1 MKKFIITLIVLGA
14 IAGSVGAYYR
24 YRTPGEEVKISKL
37 AVARGDVIESV
48 GATGTLQAVKTVQV
62 GSQVSGNIKALYAD
76 FNSIVKKGQVVAE
89 LDPSLLQ
96 TQIEQARANV
106 IRAQADL
113 DRLKVSLDDAKVK
126 LKRSESLAARKLVA
140 PQELESAQ
148 VAVRSA
154 EASIKSSEASLTQS
168 RASLNQNEVNLQH
181 TVIEAPIDGIVI
193 SRNVD
198 VGQTVAASM
207 NAPTLFI
214 IAEDLTKMQ
223 VNANVDESDV
233 GRIRAG
239 QVVKFRVDA
248 YPLEEF
254 TGTVSQVRLQP
265 IVTQNVVTY
274 ATVIDVPNQ
283 QLKLKPGM
291 TANVTIEIARKND
304 VVRVPNAALRFR
316 PNADTFAALNQA
328 VPPEMQRGA
337 GAAGGGRQGM
347 GGGRPGEAGGAAAT
361 ATSAP
366 GAGSPAGGRAASGES
381 RGAQNPPAPSVAQG
395 QPPADRSSTR
405 GAQGPGQPVRPAAGA
420 NQGRAERLAMEQGQ
434 RGAGGG
440 QGGFGGGQNMDPAER
455 QRRFQERMASMS
467 PEERAQ
473 FEARMRE
480 RGMDPNNP
488 GGGRGGFGPAG
499 SGAQGQRGPG
509 GAPGTGRPTG
519 QAPASANRAGAQT
532 IDQLF
537 GPLPVTESSG
547 RVWLDAN
554 GQLKSVRVRLGIT
567 DGTYTELLSGELQAG
582 QELVTAVITPAQAA
596 AAATRS
602 PLMPGGP
609 GGGRPGQ
616 GFPSGGQ
623 RGGPTH

>member
-1 MKKFIITLIVLGA
+1 MKKLIITLIVLGLV
-14 IAGSVGAYYR
+14 AGSVGAYYR
-24 YRTPGEEVKISKL
+24 YRTPEEGVKISKL

-76 FNSIVKKGQVVAE
+76 FNTIVKKGQIVAE
-89 LDPSLLQ
+89 LDPSLIQ

-106 IRAQADL
+106 IRSQADL
-113 DRLKVSLDDAKVK
+113 DRLKVSLEDARIK
-126 LKRSESLAARKLVA
+126 LKRTESLAARKLVS
-140 PQELESAQ
+140 PQELETAQ

-154 EASIKSSEASLTQS
+154 EAQIKSSEASLTQS
-168 RASLNQNEVNLQH
+168 KASLNQSEVNLQH

-239 QVVKFRVDA
+239 QQVTFRVDA
-248 YPLEEF
+248 YPLETF

-265 IVTQNVVTY
+265 VVTQNVVTY

-291 TANVTIEIARKND
+291 TATVTIEIARRND

-316 PNADTFAALNQA
+316 PNADTFAALNQP
-328 VPPEMQRGA
+328 VPPELQRGA
-337 GAAGGGRQGM
+337 GRSGM
-347 GGGRPGEAGGAAAT
+347 SGPNASG
-361 ATSAP
+361 AP
-366 GAGSPAGGRAASGES
+366 GAGGPPSGGANPSAAPAAASASSQS
-381 RGAQNPPAPSVAQG
+381 RGSARGQAPQPGGPAQG
-395 QPPADRSSTR
+395 QP
-405 GAQGPGQPVRPAAGA
+405 GAQASRGQGAQRSQSGAPG
-420 NQGRAERLAMEQGQ
+420 MEQGQ
-434 RGAGGG
+434 RGFGG
-440 QGGFGGGQNMDPAER
+440 QVGFGGGQDMSPEER
-455 QRRFQERMASMS
+455 RRRFEERMASMS

-480 RGMDPNNP
+480 RGIDPNNP
-488 GGGRGGFGPAG
+488 GAGRGAFGPGGPG
-499 SGAQGQRGPG
+499 SPGQRGQAAGAGRAAGP
-509 GAPGTGRPTG
+509 GAP
-519 QAPASANRAGAQT
+519 SADRAGAQT

-537 GPLPVTESSG
+537 GPLPTTETQG
-547 RVWLDAN
+547 RVWLEAN

-567 DGTYTELLSGELQAG
+567 DGTYTELISGELQAG
-582 QELVTAVITPAQAA
+582 QELVTAVVTPAQAA

-609 GGGRPGQ
+609 GGRGPGM
-616 GFPSGGQ
+616 GMPSGGQ
-623 RGGPTH
+623 RGGPGH

>member
-1 MKKFIITLIVLGA
+1 MKKLIVTIIVLA
-14 IAGSVGAYYR
+14 VIAGSVGAFYR
-24 YRTPGEEVKISKL
+24 YRTPAEEVKISKL

-76 FNSIVKKGQVVAE
+76 FNSIVKKGQIVAE

-106 IRAQADL
+106 IRSQADL
-113 DRLKVSLDDAKVK
+113 DRLKVSLEDARIK
-126 LKRSESLAARKLVA
+126 LKRTESLAARKLVS
-140 PQELESAQ
+140 PQELETAQ

-154 EASIKSSEASLTQS
+154 EAQIKSSEASLSQS

-254 TGTVSQVRLQP
+254 VGTVSQVRLQP

-274 ATVIDVPNQ
+274 ATVIDVPNA

-291 TANVTIEIARKND
+291 TATVTIEIARRND
-304 VVRVPNAALRFR
+304 VIRVPNAALRFR

-337 GAAGGGRQGM
+337 GGGRMGGPAAGGPASAASPAPAAPADAAAPPAEGRGARNQAASPASQSAQ
-347 GGGRPGEAGGAAAT
+347 GRPGMQAGQSEGAPRGGA
-361 ATSAP
+361 
-366 GAGSPAGGRAASGES
+366 GA
-381 RGAQNPPAPSVAQG
+381 
-395 QPPADRSSTR
+395 
-405 GAQGPGQPVRPAAGA
+405 PAA
-420 NQGRAERLAMEQGQ
+420 AEGQ

-440 QGGFGGGQNMDPAER
+440 QSADPAER

-488 GGGRGGFGPAG
+488 GAGGRGGFGPGGQAAPGAG
-499 SGAQGQRGPG
+499 RQPGQGQP
-509 GAPGTGRPTG
+509 P
-519 QAPASANRAGAQT
+519 ANRAGAQT

-537 GPLPVTESSG
+537 GPLPVAETTG
-547 RVWLDAN
+547 RVWLDAA
-554 GQLKSVRVRLGIT
+554 GQLKPVRVRLGIT
-567 DGTYTELLSGELQAG
+567 DGTYTELLSGELQPG
-582 QELVTAVITPAQAA
+582 QELVTAVVTPAQAA
-596 AAATRS
+596 SAATRS
-602 PLMPGGP
+602 PLMPGGRGGP
-609 GGGRPGQ
+609 GG
-616 GFPSGGQ
+616 FPQQGGQ
-623 RGGPTH
+623 RGGGR

>member
-1 MKKFIITLIVLGA
+1 MKKLIITIIVLGA
-14 IAGSVGAYYR
+14 IAGSVGAYYK
-24 YRTPGEEVKISKL
+24 YRGPGEEVKISKL

-76 FNSIVKKGQVVAE
+76 FNSIVKKGQIVAE

-106 IRAQADL
+106 IRSQADL
-113 DRLKVSLDDAKVK
+113 DRLKVSLEDAKVK
-126 LKRSESLAARKLVA
+126 LKRSESLAARQLIA
-140 PQELESAQ
+140 PQDLETAQ

-154 EASIKSSEASLTQS
+154 EAQIKSSEASLSQS
-168 RASLNQNEVNLQH
+168 KASLNQNQVNLQH

-207 NAPTLFI
+207 NAPVLFI

-239 QVVKFRVDA
+239 QVVRFRVDA

-254 TGTVSQVRLQP
+254 VGSVAQVRLQP

-291 TANVTIEIARKND
+291 TATVTIEIARRND
-304 VVRVPNAALRFR
+304 VIRVPNAALRFR

-328 VPPEMQRGA
+328 VPPELQRGA
-337 GAAGGGRQGM
+337 GAGRMGGPGGGT
-347 GGGRPGEAGGAAAT
+347 PGPGAPPAGPAA
-361 ATSAP
+361 SAP
-366 GAGSPAGGRAASGES
+366 SAPAASGPTAA
-381 RGAQNPPAPSVAQG
+381 RGRSASGSGPATQG
-395 QPPADRSSTR
+395 QAAP
-405 GAQGPGQPVRPAAGA
+405 PAAGQA
-420 NQGRAERLAMEQGQ
+420 QAAQGGQ
-434 RGAGGG
+434 R
-440 QGGFGGGQNMDPAER
+440 GFGGGADMDPAER
-455 QRRFQERMASMS
+455 QRRLQERMASMS

-480 RGMDPNNP
+480 RGAAPATARAS
-488 GGGRGGFGPAG
+488 GVPAG
-499 SGAQGQRGPG
+499 DSP
-509 GAPGTGRPTG
+509 
-519 QAPASANRAGAQT
+519 RAGAQT

-537 GPLPVTESSG
+537 GPLPVAETQG
-547 RVWLDAN
+547 RVWVDAN
-554 GQLKSVRVRLGIT
+554 GQLKPVRVRLGIS

-582 QELVTAVITPAQAA
+582 QELVTAVVTPAQAA

-602 PLMPGGP
+602 PLMPAGRGGMP
-609 GGGRPGQ
+609 GGGR
-616 GFPSGGQ
+616 
-623 RGGPTH
+623 R

>member
-1 MKKFIITLIVLGA
+1 MKKFIITLIVLGVV
-14 IAGSVGAYYR
+14 AGSVGAYYK
-24 YRTPGEEVKISKL
+24 YRNPGEEVKISKL

-76 FNSIVKKGQVVAE
+76 FNSIVKKGQIVAE

-106 IRAQADL
+106 IRSQADL
-113 DRLKVSLDDAKVK
+113 DRLKVSLEDAKVK
-126 LKRSESLAARKLVA
+126 LKRAESLAARKLVA
-140 PQELESAQ
+140 PQELETAQ

-154 EASIKSSEASLTQS
+154 EAQIKSSEASLSQS

-304 VVRVPNAALRFR
+304 VIRVPNAALRFR

-337 GAAGGGRQGM
+337 GAGRQGAMGGGTPGGPAATGAASASAPAPQTASAAPGGGRS
-347 GGGRPGEAGGAAAT
+347 AA
-361 ATSAP
+361 P
-366 GAGSPAGGRAASGES
+366 ES
-381 RGAQNPPAPSVAQG
+381 RGSQSPATPAAGQG
-395 QPPADRSSTR
+395 QPGQQGTR
-405 GAQGPGQPVRPAAGA
+405 AAQAEGAQRGQGGA
-420 NQGRAERLAMEQGQ
+420 PSMEQGQ

-440 QGGFGGGQNMDPAER
+440 QGGFGGGQSMDPEER
-455 QRRFQERMASMS
+455 RRRFQERMASMS

-488 GGGRGGFGPAG
+488 GAGMPGGGRGGFAPGPAA
-499 SGAQGQRGPG
+499 AQGQGR
-509 GAPGTGRPTG
+509 APGAGSPSG
-519 QAPASANRAGAQT
+519 QGPANRAGAQT

-547 RVWLDAN
+547 RVWVEAN
-554 GQLKSVRVRLGIT
+554 GQLKSVRLRLGIT
-567 DGTYTELLSGELQAG
+567 DGTYTELLSGELQPG
-582 QELVTAVITPAQAA
+582 QELVTAVVTPAQAA

-602 PLMPGGP
+602 PLLPGGP
-609 GGGRPGQ
+609 GGRGGPG
-616 GFPSGGQ
+616 GMPGGGQ
-623 RGGPTH
+623 RGGGR

>member
-1 MKKFIITLIVLGA
+1 MKKLIITLIVLA
-14 IAGSVGAYYR
+14 VVAGSVGAYYK
-24 YRTPGEEVKISKL
+24 YRGPAEQARISML

-76 FNSIVKKGQVVAE
+76 FNSIVKKGQIVAE

-96 TQIEQARANV
+96 TQIEQARANLV
-106 IRAQADL
+106 RAQADL
-113 DRLKVSLDDAKVK
+113 DRLKVTLDDARVK
-126 LKRSESLAARKLVA
+126 LKRNESLAARKLLA
-140 PQELESAQ
+140 PQELEAAQ

-154 EASIKSSEASLTQS
+154 EASIKSSEASVVQS
-168 RASLNQNEVNLQH
+168 KAALSQNEVNLQH

-214 IAEDLTKMQ
+214 IAEDLAKMQ

-239 QVVKFRVDA
+239 QAVKFRVDA

-254 TGTVSQVRLQP
+254 IGTVSQVRLQP

-274 ATVIDVPNQ
+274 ATVIDVPNAQ
-283 QLKLKPGM
+283 FKLKPGM
-291 TANVTIEIARKND
+291 TANVTIEIARRND

-316 PNADTFAALNQA
+316 PTADTFAALNQP
-328 VPPEMQRGA
+328 VPPEMQR
-337 GAAGGGRQGM
+337 AAGSGRQGGM
-347 GGGRPGEAGGAAAT
+347 PGQGRASEVGAPPSATAPTPAAASPAVAPAGAPGPQERPGQASSAGQGQG
-361 ATSAP
+361 SAP
-366 GAGSPAGGRAASGES
+366 GMGQS
-381 RGAQNPPAPSVAQG
+381 QG
-395 QPPADRSSTR
+395 
-405 GAQGPGQPVRPAAGA
+405 
-420 NQGRAERLAMEQGQ
+420 GQ
-434 RGAGGG
+434 RGAGG
-440 QGGFGGGQNMDPAER
+440 QGGFGGGQPGQGGAPGMGQGQGGQRGAGGQGGGDPE
-455 QRRFQERMASMS
+455 QRRRSFQERMATMT

-480 RGMDPNNP
+480 RGIDPATMTGGTP
-488 GGGRGGFGPAG
+488 GGRDG
-499 SGAQGQRGPG
+499 SGAGQRGPVASG
-509 GAPGTGRPTG
+509 IPGMGRPRG
-519 QAPASANRAGAQT
+519 EAAAAPNRAGAQT

-547 RVWLDAN
+547 RVWLHVN
-554 GQLKSVRVRLGIT
+554 GQLKMVRVRLGIT
-567 DGTYTELLSGELQAG
+567 DGTYTELLTGELQAG
-582 QELVTAVITPAQAA
+582 QELVTSIVTPAQAA
-596 AAATRS
+596 AASTRS

-609 GGGRPGQ
+609 GRPGQ
-616 GFPSGGQ
+616 GNPMQGGGQ
-623 RGGPTH
+623 RGGPGGH

>member
-1 MKKFIITLIVLGA
+1 MKKFIVTIIVLA
-14 IAGSVGAYYR
+14 VIAGSVGAFYR
-24 YRTPGEEVKISKL
+24 YRTPAEEVKISKL

-76 FNSIVKKGQVVAE
+76 FNSIVKKGQIVAE

-106 IRAQADL
+106 IRSQADL
-113 DRLKVSLDDAKVK
+113 DRLKVSLEDARIK
-126 LKRSESLAARKLVA
+126 LKRTQSLADRLLVS
-140 PQELESAQ
+140 PQELETAQ

-154 EASIKSSEASLTQS
+154 EAQIKSSEASLSQS
-168 RASLNQNEVNLQH
+168 KASLNQNEVNLQH

-207 NAPTLFI
+207 NAPVLFV

-254 TGTVSQVRLQP
+254 VGAVSQVRLQP

-274 ATVIDVPNQ
+274 ATVIDVPNA

-291 TANVTIEIARKND
+291 TATVTIEIARRND

-337 GAAGGGRQGM
+337 GGGRMGGPAAGG
-347 GGGRPGEAGGAAAT
+347 PASAASPAPAGAAA
-361 ATSAP
+361 P
-366 GAGSPAGGRAASGES
+366 
-381 RGAQNPPAPSVAQG
+381 
-395 QPPADRSSTR
+395 
-405 GAQGPGQPVRPAAGA
+405 
-420 NQGRAERLAMEQGQ
+420 
-434 RGAGGG
+434 
-440 QGGFGGGQNMDPAER
+440 
-455 QRRFQERMASMS
+455 
-467 PEERAQ
+467 
-473 FEARMRE
+473 
-480 RGMDPNNP
+480 
-488 GGGRGGFGPAG
+488 
-499 SGAQGQRGPG
+499 
-509 GAPGTGRPTG
+509 
-519 QAPASANRAGAQT
+519 QA
-532 IDQLF
+532 
-537 GPLPVTESSG
+537 
-547 RVWLDAN
+547 
-554 GQLKSVRVRLGIT
+554 
-567 DGTYTELLSGELQAG
+567 
-582 QELVTAVITPAQAA
+582 
-596 AAATRS
+596 
-602 PLMPGGP
+602 
-609 GGGRPGQ
+609 
-616 GFPSGGQ
+616 
-623 RGGPTH
+623 

>member
-1 MKKFIITLIVLGA
+1 MKKLIITLIVLGV
-14 IAGSVGAYYR
+14 IAGSVGAYYK
-24 YRTPGEEVKISKL
+24 YRTPAEGVKISRL

-76 FNSIVKKGQVVAE
+76 FNSMVKKGQIVAE

-113 DRLKVSLDDAKVK
+113 DRLKVSLDDARIK
-126 LKRSESLAARKLVA
+126 LKRTESLAARKLVA

-154 EASIKSSEASLTQS
+154 EAQIKSSEAGLSQTK
-168 RASLNQNEVNLQH
+168 ASLSQNEVNLQH

-214 IAEDLTKMQ
+214 IAEDLRKMQ

-239 QVVKFRVDA
+239 QQVTFRVDA
-248 YPLEEF
+248 YPLETF

-265 IVTQNVVTY
+265 VVTQNVVTY
-274 ATVIDVPNQ
+274 ATVIDVPNE

-291 TANVTIEIARKND
+291 TATVTIEIARRND
-304 VVRVPNAALRFR
+304 VIRVPNAALRFR

-328 VPPEMQRGA
+328 VPPELQRGA
-337 GAAGGGRQGM
+337 GRGAMGGPGAQGAPAAGG
-347 GGGRPGEAGGAAAT
+347 PPSAG
-361 ATSAP
+361 P
-366 GAGSPAGGRAASGES
+366 SPASGQS
-381 RGAQNPPAPSVAQG
+381 GPAPSGASRGEARG
-395 QPPADRSSTR
+395 QSAPAAAPSQSPGQ
-405 GAQGPGQPVRPAAGA
+405 GAQPGSRAGE
-420 NQGRAERLAMEQGQ
+420 NPGGGQ
-434 RGAGGG
+434 RGEG
-440 QGGFGGGQNMDPAER
+440 QGGFGGQNMTPEER
-455 QRRFQERMASMS
+455 RRRFEERMASMS

-488 GGGRGGFGPAG
+488 GGGRGGFGPG
-499 SGAQGQRGPG
+499 GPG
-509 GAPGTGRPTG
+509 GASQAGRSGSPGPGGPSAGRDAT
-519 QAPASANRAGAQT
+519 ANRAGAQT

-537 GPLPVTESSG
+537 GPLPVTETSG
-547 RVWLDAN
+547 RVWVEAN

-582 QELVTAVITPAQAA
+582 QELVTSVVTPAQAA

-609 GGGRPGQ
+609 GGGRGPG
-616 GFPSGGQ
+616 GMPSGGGQ
-623 RGGPTH
+623 RGGGR

>member
-14 IAGSVGAYYR
+14 IAGSVGAYYK
-24 YRTPGEEVKISKL
+24 YRTPAEELKISKL
-37 AVARGDVIESV
+37 AVARGDIIESV

-76 FNSIVKKGQVVAE
+76 FNSIVKKGQIVAE

-106 IRAQADL
+106 TRSQADL
-113 DRLKVSLDDAKVK
+113 DRLKVSLDDARIK
-126 LKRSESLAARKLVA
+126 LKRTESLAARQLVS
-140 PQELESAQ
+140 PQDLETAQ

-154 EASIKSSEASLTQS
+154 EAQIKSSEASLSQS
-168 RASLNQNEVNLQH
+168 KASLNQNEVNLQH

-254 TGTVSQVRLQP
+254 TGAVSQVRLQP

-274 ATVIDVPNQ
+274 ATVIDVPNV

-291 TANVTIEIARKND
+291 TATVTIEIARRND

-316 PNADTFAALNQA
+316 PNADTFAALNQP

-337 GAAGGGRQGM
+337 GGGRM
-347 GGGRPGEAGGAAAT
+347 GGPGGSGAPA
-361 ATSAP
+361 
-366 GAGSPAGGRAASGES
+366 AGSPASA
-381 RGAQNPPAPSVAQG
+381 PAPSSPAQ
-395 QPPADRSSTR
+395 A
-405 GAQGPGQPVRPAAGA
+405 PAAGA
-420 NQGRAERLAMEQGQ
+420 AAPSAGSRGARGQQAPPAAAQSTPAAGQTASPQGGQSARPAGQAQGGQ
-434 RGAGGG
+434 RGFGG
-440 QGGFGGGQNMDPAER
+440 QDMDPAER

-488 GGGRGGFGPAG
+488 GAGGRGGFGPG
-499 SGAQGQRGPG
+499 GQ
-509 GAPGTGRPTG
+509 GAPGQGSAPGAGRQPVQG
-519 QAPASANRAGAQT
+519 QPAASRAGAQT

-537 GPLPVTESSG
+537 GPLPVAETSG

-554 GQLKSVRVRLGIT
+554 GQLKSVRLRLGIT
-567 DGTYTELLSGELQAG
+567 DGTYTELLSGELQPG
-582 QELVTAVITPAQAA
+582 QELVTAVVTPAQAA

-609 GGGRPGQ
+609 GGRPGQ
-616 GFPSGGQ
+616 GFPQQGGQ
-623 RGGPTH
+623 RGGGR

>member
-14 IAGSVGAYYR
+14 IAGSAGAYYK
-24 YRTPGEEVKISKL
+24 YRTPAEEVRISKL

-76 FNSIVKKGQVVAE
+76 FNSVVKKGQIVAE

-106 IRAQADL
+106 IRSQADL
-113 DRLKVSLDDAKVK
+113 DRLKVSLEDARIKM
-126 LKRSESLAARKLVA
+126 KRTESLAARQLVS
-140 PQELESAQ
+140 PQELETAQ

-154 EASIKSSEASLTQS
+154 EAQIKSSEASLSQS

-214 IAEDLTKMQ
+214 IAEDLRKMQ

-254 TGTVSQVRLQP
+254 VGTVSQVRLQP

-274 ATVIDVPNQ
+274 ATVIDVPNE

-291 TANVTIEIARKND
+291 TATVTIEIARRND

-316 PNADTFAALNQA
+316 PNADTFAAINQP
-328 VPPEMQRGA
+328 VPPE
-337 GAAGGGRQGM
+337 
-347 GGGRPGEAGGAAAT
+347 
-361 ATSAP
+361 
-366 GAGSPAGGRAASGES
+366 
-381 RGAQNPPAPSVAQG
+381 
-395 QPPADRSSTR
+395 
-405 GAQGPGQPVRPAAGA
+405 
-420 NQGRAERLAMEQGQ
+420 LQ

-440 QGGFGGGQNMDPAER
+440 RMGGPGGPPDAASSSTPAARAGAAAPSGAGPGARGQAPQAAAQAPGAPAQAGPRAGQAQGERGATRGDQAAGGQRGFGGGQDVDPAER

-467 PEERAQ
+467 PDERAQ

-488 GGGRGGFGPAG
+488 GAGGRGGFGPGGQA
-499 SGAQGQRGPG
+499 APGQRGG
-509 GAPGTGRPTG
+509 GA
-519 QAPASANRAGAQT
+519 ASASRQPGQGQPVPDRAGAQT

-537 GPLPVTESSG
+537 GPLPVTETSG

-567 DGTYTELLSGELQAG
+567 DGTYTELLSGELQPG
-582 QELVTAVITPAQAA
+582 QELVTAVVTPAQAA
-596 AAATRS
+596 AASTRS

-609 GGGRPGQ
+609 GGRG
-616 GFPSGGQ
+616 GFPQQGGGQ
-623 RGGPTH
+623 RGGGR

>member
-1 MKKFIITLIVLGA
+1 MKKLIVTIIVLA
-14 IAGSVGAYYR
+14 VIAGSVGAFYR
-24 YRTPGEEVKISKL
+24 YRTPAEEVKISKL

-76 FNSIVKKGQVVAE
+76 FNSIVKKGQIVAE

-106 IRAQADL
+106 IRSQADL
-113 DRLKVSLDDAKVK
+113 DRLKVSLEDARIK
-126 LKRSESLAARKLVA
+126 LKRTESLAARQLVS
-140 PQELESAQ
+140 PQELETAQ

-154 EASIKSSEASLTQS
+154 EAQIKSSEASLSQS

-207 NAPTLFI
+207 NAPVLFI

-254 TGTVSQVRLQP
+254 VGAVSQVRLQP

-274 ATVIDVPNQ
+274 ATVIDVPNA

-291 TANVTIEIARKND
+291 TATVTIEIARRND

-337 GAAGGGRQGM
+337 GGGRMGGPASAASPAQTAPAGAATPPAEGRGARGQAPQAAGQ
-347 GGGRPGEAGGAAAT
+347 
-361 ATSAP
+361 AP
-366 GAGSPAGGRAASGES
+366 GALGQAA
-381 RGAQNPPAPSVAQG
+381 APSGQGNRGDQAQ
-395 QPPADRSSTR
+395 A
-405 GAQGPGQPVRPAAGA
+405 
-420 NQGRAERLAMEQGQ
+420 GQ
-434 RGAGGG
+434 RGFGAG
-440 QGGFGGGQNMDPAER
+440 QSADPAER

-480 RGMDPNNP
+480 RGMDPSNP
-488 GGGRGGFGPAG
+488 GAGGRGGFGPG
-499 SGAQGQRGPG
+499 GP
-509 GAPGTGRPTG
+509 GAPGAGRQPG
-519 QAPASANRAGAQT
+519 QAQPSANRAGAQT

-537 GPLPVTESSG
+537 GPLPVAETTG
-547 RVWLDAN
+547 RVWLDAA
-554 GQLKSVRVRLGIT
+554 GQLKPVRVRLGIT
-567 DGTYTELLSGELQAG
+567 DGTYTELLSGELQPG
-582 QELVTAVITPAQAA
+582 QELVTAVVTPAQAA
-596 AAATRS
+596 AASTRS

-609 GGGRPGQ
+609 GG
-616 GFPSGGQ
+616 
-623 RGGPTH
+623 RGGMPGGGMPGGGRR

>member
-1 MKKFIITLIVLGA
+1 M
-14 IAGSVGAYYR
+14 
-24 YRTPGEEVKISKL
+24 KISKL
-37 AVARGDVIESV
+37 AVTRGDIIESV

-76 FNSIVKKGQVVAE
+76 FNSIVKKGQIVAE

-106 IRAQADL
+106 IRSQADL
-113 DRLKVSLDDAKVK
+113 DRLKVSLEDARIK
-126 LKRSESLAARKLVA
+126 LKRTESLATRKLVS
-140 PQELESAQ
+140 PQELETAQ
-148 VAVRSA
+148 VAVRAA
-154 EASIKSSEASLTQS
+154 EAQIKSSEASLSQS
-168 RASLNQNEVNLQH
+168 KASLNQNEVNLQH

-223 VNANVDESDV
+223 VNASVDESDV

-248 YPLEEF
+248 YPIEEF
-254 TGTVSQVRLQP
+254 IGAVSQVRLQP

-274 ATVIDVPNQ
+274 ATVIDVPNT

-291 TANVTIEIARKND
+291 TANVTIEIARRND

-337 GAAGGGRQGM
+337 GGGRRVDRLLAARPPPRHRRRRRLRRGRAPEGRGARNQAAAPAESQSAQ
-347 GGGRPGEAGGAAAT
+347 GRPGMQAGQSQGAAPGGAGAPNAA
-361 ATSAP
+361 A
-366 GAGSPAGGRAASGES
+366 
-381 RGAQNPPAPSVAQG
+381 
-395 QPPADRSSTR
+395 
-405 GAQGPGQPVRPAAGA
+405 
-420 NQGRAERLAMEQGQ
+420 GQ

-440 QGGFGGGQNMDPAER
+440 PGGFGGGQSADPAER

-488 GGGRGGFGPAG
+488 GAGGRGGFGPGGPAAPGAG
-499 SGAQGQRGPG
+499 RQPGQGQP
-509 GAPGTGRPTG
+509 
-519 QAPASANRAGAQT
+519 SANRAGAQT

-537 GPLPVTESSG
+537 GPLATAESTG
-547 RVWLDAN
+547 RVWLDAA
-554 GQLKSVRVRLGIT
+554 GQLKPVRVRLGIT
-567 DGTYTELLSGELQAG
+567 DGTYTELLSGELQPG
-582 QELVTAVITPAQAA
+582 QELVTSVITPAQAA
-596 AAATRS
+596 AASTRS
-602 PLMPGGP
+602 PLMPGGRP
-609 GGGRPGQ
+609 GGGMPG
-616 GFPSGGQ
+616 GGQ
-623 RGGPTH
+623 RGGGPGAH

>member
-1 MKKFIITLIVLGA
+1 MKKLIVTIIVLA
-14 IAGSVGAYYR
+14 VIAGSVGAFYR
-24 YRTPGEEVKISKL
+24 YRTPAEEVKISKL

-76 FNSIVKKGQVVAE
+76 FNSIVKKGQIVAE

-106 IRAQADL
+106 IRSQADL
-113 DRLKVSLDDAKVK
+113 DRLKVSLEDARIK
-126 LKRSESLAARKLVA
+126 LKRTESLAARQLVS
-140 PQELESAQ
+140 PQELETAQ

-154 EASIKSSEASLTQS
+154 EAQIKSSEASLSQS
-168 RASLNQNEVNLQH
+168 KASLNQNEVNLQH

-207 NAPTLFI
+207 NAPVLFI

-254 TGTVSQVRLQP
+254 VGTVSQVRLQP

-274 ATVIDVPNQ
+274 ATVIDVPNT

-291 TANVTIEIARKND
+291 TATVTIEIARRND

-337 GAAGGGRQGM
+337 GGGRMGGPGGGMPGAPTAAGAPAASAPASAASSPAQQAA
-347 GGGRPGEAGGAAAT
+347 PAGAAAPPT
-361 ATSAP
+361 DGRGARGQAPQAAGQAP
-366 GAGSPAGGRAASGES
+366 GAQGQAA
-381 RGAQNPPAPSVAQG
+381 APSGQGARGDQAQ
-395 QPPADRSSTR
+395 A
-405 GAQGPGQPVRPAAGA
+405 
-420 NQGRAERLAMEQGQ
+420 GQ
-434 RGAGGG
+434 R
-440 QGGFGGGQNMDPAER
+440 GFGGGQSADPAER

-480 RGMDPNNP
+480 RGMDPSNP
-488 GGGRGGFGPAG
+488 GAGGRGGFGPGGQAAPGAG
-499 SGAQGQRGPG
+499 RQPAQGQP
-509 GAPGTGRPTG
+509 P
-519 QAPASANRAGAQT
+519 ANRAGAQT

-537 GPLPVTESSG
+537 GPLPVAETSG
-547 RVWLDAN
+547 RVWLDAA
-554 GQLKSVRVRLGIT
+554 GQLKPVRVRLGIT
-567 DGTYTELLSGELQAG
+567 DGTYTELLSGELQPG
-582 QELVTAVITPAQAA
+582 QELVTAVVTPAQAA
-596 AAATRS
+596 AASTRS
-602 PLMPGGP
+602 PLMPGGRGGP
-609 GGGRPGQ
+609 GG
-616 GFPSGGQ
+616 FPQQGGQ
-623 RGGPTH
+623 RGGGR

>member
-1 MKKFIITLIVLGA
+1 MKKLIITLIVLGV
-14 IAGSVGAYYR
+14 IAGSVGAYYK
-24 YRTPGEEVKISKL
+24 YRTPAEGVKISRL

-76 FNSIVKKGQVVAE
+76 FNSMVKKGQIVAE

-113 DRLKVSLDDAKVK
+113 DRLKVSLDDARIK
-126 LKRSESLAARKLVA
+126 LKRTESLAARKLVA

-154 EASIKSSEASLTQS
+154 EAQIKSSEAGLSQTK
-168 RASLNQNEVNLQH
+168 ASLSQNEVNLQH

-214 IAEDLTKMQ
+214 IAEDLRKMQ

-239 QVVKFRVDA
+239 QQVTFRVDA
-248 YPLEEF
+248 YPLDSF

-265 IVTQNVVTY
+265 VVTQNVVTY
-274 ATVIDVPNQ
+274 ATVIDVPNE

-291 TANVTIEIARKND
+291 TATVTIEIARRND
-304 VVRVPNAALRFR
+304 VIRVPNAALRFR

-328 VPPEMQRGA
+328 VPPELQRGA
-337 GAAGGGRQGM
+337 GRGAMGGPGAQGAPAAGG
-347 GGGRPGEAGGAAAT
+347 PPSAG
-361 ATSAP
+361 P
-366 GAGSPAGGRAASGES
+366 SPASGQS
-381 RGAQNPPAPSVAQG
+381 GPAPSGANRGEARGQSAPAAAPSQSPGQGAQPGSRAGENPGGG
-395 QPPADRSSTR
+395 QPGAD
-405 GAQGPGQPVRPAAGA
+405 
-420 NQGRAERLAMEQGQ
+420 QGQ
-434 RGAGGG
+434 RGGG
-440 QGGFGGGQNMDPAER
+440 QGGFGGQNMTPEER
-455 QRRFQERMASMS
+455 RRRFEERMASMS

-488 GGGRGGFGPAG
+488 GGGRGGFG
-499 SGAQGQRGPG
+499 QGGPG
-509 GAPGTGRPTG
+509 GTSQAGRSGSPGPGGPSAARD
-519 QAPASANRAGAQT
+519 AAANRAGAQT

-537 GPLPVTESSG
+537 GPLPVTETSG
-547 RVWLDAN
+547 RVWVDAN

-582 QELVTAVITPAQAA
+582 QELVTSVVTPAQAA

-609 GGGRPGQ
+609 GGGRGPG
-616 GFPSGGQ
+616 GMPSGGGQ
-623 RGGPTH
+623 RGGGR

>member
-1 MKKFIITLIVLGA
+1 MKKLIITLIVLGV

-24 YRTPGEEVKISKL
+24 YRTPAEGVKISKL

-76 FNSIVKKGQVVAE
+76 FNSMVKKGQIVAE

-113 DRLKVSLDDAKVK
+113 DRLKVSLDDARIK
-126 LKRSESLAARKLVA
+126 LKRTESLAARKLVA
-140 PQELESAQ
+140 PQELETAQ

-154 EASIKSSEASLTQS
+154 EAQIKSSEASLTQS
-168 RASLNQNEVNLQH
+168 KASLSQNEVNLQH

-214 IAEDLTKMQ
+214 IAEDLRKMQ

-239 QVVKFRVDA
+239 QHVTFRVDA
-248 YPLEEF
+248 YPLDSF

-265 IVTQNVVTY
+265 VVTQNVVTY
-274 ATVIDVPNQ
+274 ATVIDVPNE

-291 TANVTIEIARKND
+291 TATVTIEIARRND
-304 VVRVPNAALRFR
+304 VIRVPNAALRFR

-337 GAAGGGRQGM
+337 GRGAM
-347 GGGRPGEAGGAAAT
+347 GGPVAQG
-361 ATSAP
+361 AP
-366 GAGSPAGGRAASGES
+366 GAGGPPATGAPAASGQGGAAPSGATRGDS
-381 RGAQNPPAPSVAQG
+381 RGQAAPSAAPSPSRSQGG
-395 QPPADRSSTR
+395 QPGSRATE
-405 GAQGPGQPVRPAAGA
+405 GAGGQPATD
-420 NQGRAERLAMEQGQ
+420 QGQ
-434 RGAGGG
+434 RGGG
-440 QGGFGGGQNMDPAER
+440 QGGFGGQTMSTEER
-455 QRRFQERMASMS
+455 RRRFEERMASMS

-488 GGGRGGFGPAG
+488 GGGRGGFGPG
-499 SGAQGQRGPG
+499 GPG
-509 GAPGTGRPTG
+509 SERP
-519 QAPASANRAGAQT
+519 AAERDPSANRAGAQT

-537 GPLPVTESSG
+537 GPLPVTETSG
-547 RVWLDAN
+547 RVWVEAN
-554 GQLKSVRVRLGIT
+554 DQLKSVRVRLGIT
-567 DGTYTELLSGELQAG
+567 DGTYTELLSGELQPG
-582 QELVTAVITPAQAA
+582 QELVTSVVTPAQAA

-609 GGGRPGQ
+609 GGGRGPG
-616 GFPSGGQ
+616 GMPGGGGQ
-623 RGGPTH
+623 RGGGR

>member
-14 IAGSVGAYYR
+14 IAASVGAYYK

-48 GATGTLQAVKTVQV
+48 GATGTLQAVKTVLV

-106 IRAQADL
+106 IRSQADL
-113 DRLKVSLDDAKVK
+113 DRLKVSLEDAKVK

-140 PQELESAQ
+140 PQELETAQ

-154 EASIKSSEASLTQS
+154 EAQIKSSEASLTQS
-168 RASLNQNEVNLQH
+168 KASLNQNEVNLQH

-239 QVVKFRVDA
+239 QAVKFRVDA

-274 ATVIDVPNQ
+274 ATVIDVPNP

-304 VVRVPNAALRFR
+304 VLRVPNAALRFR

-328 VPPEMQRGA
+328 VPPEMQR
-337 GAAGGGRQGM
+337 AAGGGRQGM
-347 GGGRPGEAGGAAAT
+347 GGGRPGEAGGAAAAPT
-361 ATSAP
+361 AAP

-381 RGAQNPPAPSVAQG
+381 RGAQNPPAP
-395 QPPADRSSTR
+395 
-405 GAQGPGQPVRPAAGA
+405 PAAGA
-420 NQGRAERLAMEQGQ
+420 SQGQGGQRAQSAAPAVEQGQ
-434 RGAGGG
+434 RGASGG
-440 QGGFGGGQNMDPAER
+440 QGGFGGGQNMDPEER
-455 QRRFQERMASMS
+455 RRRFQERMASMS

-488 GGGRGGFGPAG
+488 GGGTPGGGRGGFGQ
-499 SGAQGQRGPG
+499 SGAAGPGQRGQG

-547 RVWLDAN
+547 RVWLDAS

-582 QELVTAVITPAQAA
+582 QELVTAVVTPAQAA
-596 AAATRS
+596 AASSRS

-616 GFPSGGQ
+616 GFPQQGGQ
-623 RGGPTH
+623 RGGGR

>member
-1 MKKFIITLIVLGA
+1 MKKLIITLIVLGV
-14 IAGSVGAYYR
+14 IAGSVGAYYK
-24 YRTPGEEVKISKL
+24 YRTPDEGVKISKL

-76 FNSIVKKGQVVAE
+76 FNTIVKKGQVVAE
-89 LDPSLLQ
+89 LDPSLIQ

-106 IRAQADL
+106 IRSQADL
-113 DRLKVSLDDAKVK
+113 DRLKVSLDDAKIK
-126 LKRSESLAARKLVA
+126 LKRTESLAARKLVS
-140 PQELESAQ
+140 PQELEAAQ

-154 EASIKSSEASLTQS
+154 EAQIKSSEASLTQS
-168 RASLNQNEVNLQH
+168 RASLTQSEVNLQH

-214 IAEDLTKMQ
+214 IAEDLKKMQ

-239 QVVKFRVDA
+239 QHVTFRVDA
-248 YPLEEF
+248 YPLETF

-265 IVTQNVVTY
+265 VVTQNVVTY
-274 ATVIDVPNQ
+274 ATVIDVPNE

-291 TANVTIEIARKND
+291 TATVTIEIARRND

-316 PNADTFAALNQA
+316 PNADTFAALNQP
-328 VPPEMQRGA
+328 VPPELQRGA
-337 GAAGGGRQGM
+337 GRSGM
-347 GGGRPGEAGGAAAT
+347 GGPNASG
-361 ATSAP
+361 AP
-366 GAGSPAGGRAASGES
+366 GAGAPPPAGSPAPAAGAAPASES
-381 RGAQNPPAPSVAQG
+381 RGARGQAAPSPAPSQA
-395 QPPADRSSTR
+395 PA
-405 GAQGPGQPVRPAAGA
+405 GAQASRGQGSSRGQGAAPGAQP
-420 NQGRAERLAMEQGQ
+420 GQ
-434 RGAGGG
+434 RGVGG
-440 QGGFGGGQNMDPAER
+440 QGGFGGGQDMTPEER
-455 QRRFQERMASMS
+455 RRRFEERMAGMS

-488 GGGRGGFGPAG
+488 SAGRGGFGPGA
-499 SGAQGQRGPG
+499 SGAPGQRGQASGP
-509 GAPGTGRPTG
+509 GRPAA
-519 QAPASANRAGAQT
+519 QAAAGTAAERERAGAQT

-537 GPLPVTESSG
+537 GPLPVAESQG
-547 RVWLDAN
+547 RVWLEAN

-567 DGTYTELLSGELQAG
+567 DGTYTELISGELQPG
-582 QELVTAVITPAQAA
+582 QELVTAVVTPAQAA

-609 GGGRPGQ
+609 GGRGPG
-616 GFPSGGQ
+616 GGMPGGGGQ
-623 RGGPTH
+623 RGGGR